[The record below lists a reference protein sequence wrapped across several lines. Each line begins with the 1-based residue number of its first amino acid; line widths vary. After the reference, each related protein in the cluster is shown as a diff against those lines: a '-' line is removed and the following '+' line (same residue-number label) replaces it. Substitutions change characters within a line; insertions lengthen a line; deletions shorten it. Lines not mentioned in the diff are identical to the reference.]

1 MKSVTLFRWLT
12 ETLQLAGKKPLVWSA
27 AVLAIGVLLCLARIS
42 LALGILASVSGL
54 FVGVGVAAA
63 IDRQPKVTVPELLKQ
78 HLPTSVSLAVLIMLC
93 WLMFRVLANLYSGE
107 PERIPGFFFD
117 WELTAGN
124 LQDKT
129 FFDLAGWLY
138 SAGIVSLI
146 LVLLMLA
153 SYGNWFSYPL
163 MVFQQCRWSEA
174 RDRGRQVFKNHGSM
188 LNKLSIFLML
198 GAFFGLGVL
207 PLLTPLYYMFIAT
220 LMYVS
225 YRDLFA

>member
-1 MKSVTLFRWLT
+1 MKRVTLFRWLI
-12 ETLQLAGKKPLVWSA
+12 ETLALAGKNPLAWFA
-27 AVLAIGVLLCLARIS
+27 AVLVIGLLLGITRIS
-42 LALGILASVSGL
+42 LAVGILASVSSL

-63 IDRQPKVTVPELLKQ
+63 IDLQSKVTIPELLKQ

-93 WLMFRVLANLYSGE
+93 WLMFRVVANLYSGE

-117 WELTAGN
+117 WELTVGN

-129 FFDLAGWLY
+129 FIDLVGWLY
-138 SAGIVSLI
+138 SAGIVALI
-146 LVLLMLA
+146 LVLLMLG
-153 SYGNWFSYPL
+153 SYGSWFSYPL
-163 MVFQQCRWSEA
+163 MVFEQCRWSEA
-174 RDRGRQVFKNHGSM
+174 RDRGRQVFNRYGSI
-188 LNKLSIFLML
+188 LNKLSVFLLL
-198 GAFFGLGVL
+198 GAFFGLGIF